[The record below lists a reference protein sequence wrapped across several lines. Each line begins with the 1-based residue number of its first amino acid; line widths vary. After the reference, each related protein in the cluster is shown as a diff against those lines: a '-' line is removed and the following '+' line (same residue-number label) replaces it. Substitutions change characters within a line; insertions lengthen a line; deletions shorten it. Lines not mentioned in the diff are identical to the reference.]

1 MFKAGTSTYFI
12 LNTPINKY
20 FSLHLNRLFIVLD
33 KFLVKIIA
41 NKFYISAI
49 NRFKVQNEKNYMDI
63 VLFFS

>member
-12 LNTPINKY
+12 LNTPIKKY